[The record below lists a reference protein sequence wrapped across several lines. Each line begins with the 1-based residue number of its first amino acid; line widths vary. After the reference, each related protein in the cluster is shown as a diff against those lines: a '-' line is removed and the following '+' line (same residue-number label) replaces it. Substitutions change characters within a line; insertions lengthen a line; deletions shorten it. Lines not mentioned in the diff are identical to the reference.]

1 MTFLAKKERLC
12 ALLLSPQPLSRACV
26 FSPHNAAARLHSPV
40 VVPSSSYQHAPRTH
54 HTRTHTHKAMAPPR
68 TTRSS
73 AATAASSDPKVAAEE
88 TENACP
94 NHATKD
100 DSAKVRGGAL
110 KKKASKIPRTQ
121 EPRQPHPTT
130 YTPLVFSGLALSL
143 SLFECCFC
151 RERRGLRVA
160 RCSRVVRRSTF
171 RLFRLW
177 LTRSSVFPPFFV
189 SPLLPC
195 FFFFP
200 PVVAA
205 TPTFF
210 QTFFIPFHR
219 SRTT

>member
-110 KKKASKIPRTQ
+110 KKKQAKYQ
-121 EPRQPHPTT
+121 EPKNPDNRTRRRTPHS
-130 YTPLVFSGLALSL
+130 FSRVSL
-143 SLFECCFC
+143 SASRCSSVASVANVAASEW
-151 RERRGLRVA
+151 RGVRASCVA
-160 RCSRVVRRSTF
+160 RLSDFSD
-171 RLFRLW
+171 
-177 LTRSSVFPPFFV
+177 SG
-189 SPLLPC
+189 
-195 FFFFP
+195 
-200 PVVAA
+200 
-205 TPTFF
+205 
-210 QTFFIPFHR
+210 
-219 SRTT
+219 